1 MRFCAPD
8 SAGDG
13 LASACA
19 FARSPGPTGLA
30 LRTSGSPDVARAAE
44 TAVAFGAIV
53 GMGETDGAVV
63 GADATLRAGVSA
75 VAVGG
80 AVVELGV
87 DPVPGEIWA
96 VGSARL
102 GASRCK
108 LRINFITPKP
118 ITNTRMP
125 KMSGIGEMR
134 SRLEW
139 RTWRTAGALTGLGGG
154 LS

>member
-1 MRFCAPD
+1 M
-8 SAGDG
+8 
-13 LASACA
+13 
-19 FARSPGPTGLA
+19 
-30 LRTSGSPDVARAAE
+30 RTSGSPDVARAAE

-53 GMGETDGAVV
+53 GMGETGGAVV

-80 AVVELGV
+80 AIVELGV
-87 DPVPGEIWA
+87 DLVPGEIWA
-96 VGSARL
+96 IGSARL

-118 ITNTRMP
+118 ITNTRIP

-134 SRLEW
+134 SRLPAA
-139 RTWRTAGALTGLGGG
+139 RRLTTGALTGLGGG